1 MGNYKA
7 ANESHAPV
15 NALNTDFLAF
25 RVLNVK
31 RVQHEKEVRKI
42 YNQRARLRRETLN

>member
-1 MGNYKA
+1 MENYKA
-7 ANESHAPV
+7 ANQSHEPV
-15 NALNTDFLAF
+15 NALNTDFLAY

-42 YNQRARLRRETLN
+42 YNQRARLRRETIN